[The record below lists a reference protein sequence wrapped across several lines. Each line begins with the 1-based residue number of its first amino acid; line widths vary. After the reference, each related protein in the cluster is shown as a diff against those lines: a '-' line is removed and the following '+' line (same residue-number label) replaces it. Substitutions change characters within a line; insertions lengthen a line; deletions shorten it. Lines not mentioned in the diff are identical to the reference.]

1 MTNSITIAPQVSDV
15 PSLFTAWKQSHVGSY
30 DDFIRFITRPSGE
43 RSRFLMTVQ
52 VTGERQGSLLFNQ
65 VSAGDNA

>member
-1 MTNSITIAPQVSDV
+1 MTNSITIAPQVNDT
-15 PSLFTAWKQSHVGSY
+15 PGLFQVWKQSNIGSY
-30 DDFIRFITRPSGE
+30 RDFISFITRPSGE

-52 VTGERQGSLLFNQ
+52 VTGTTHGSLLFNQ